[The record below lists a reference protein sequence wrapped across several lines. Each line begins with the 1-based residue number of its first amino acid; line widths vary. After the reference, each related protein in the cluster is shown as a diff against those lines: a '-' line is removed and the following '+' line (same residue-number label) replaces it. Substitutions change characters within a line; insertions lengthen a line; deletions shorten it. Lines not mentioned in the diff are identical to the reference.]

1 MILGLDLFNDVDAIL
16 INLQELA
23 RVFLIVRSHDVVVVV
38 NLVKLYGVRHRK
50 VRPNVGLAQLV
61 C

>member
-1 MILGLDLFNDVDAIL
+1 MILGRDFFNDVDALL

-23 RVFLIVRSHDVVVVV
+23 RVFLIVRGHDVVVVV
-38 NLVKLYGVRHRK
+38 NLAKLYWVRHRK